1 MSVIRA
7 LAALSLFF
15 IFALA
20 GCTAQRSVT
29 LTEPPV
35 PAQWLQV
42 ENTRPV
48 DMRWLAALNTPQVEA
63 ITRRA
68 IASNHALA
76 QQAAQVEVARQQVI
90 LSGADRWPALSIGGG
105 GQRGRATA
113 VSAVRESYDIGIF
126 AAFELDLWGKLSDSQ
141 RQAQLQFAAQEL
153 CYRRAERTL
162 VVRGNLIR
170 WI

>member
-20 GCTAQRSVT
+20 GFTAQRSVT

-48 DMRWLAALNTPQVEA
+48 DMRWLAALNTP
-63 ITRRA
+63 
-68 IASNHALA
+68 
-76 QQAAQVEVARQQVI
+76 
-90 LSGADRWPALSIGGG
+90 
-105 GQRGRATA
+105 
-113 VSAVRESYDIGIF
+113 
-126 AAFELDLWGKLSDSQ
+126 
-141 RQAQLQFAAQEL
+141 
-153 CYRRAERTL
+153 
-162 VVRGNLIR
+162 
-170 WI
+170 